1 MRAIVA
7 LIAAMLALAPL
18 AVMAQDIQIT
28 ADNFVVNET
37 TREAVFTG
45 NVIVV
50 HPSVTLRAPKVTVI
64 YGAGGT
70 SDVQSFDAEGPVDLT
85 TSEQEAKGDRAVFD
99 PKAQMLY
106 LTGNVTVVNA
116 GGTLTGPE
124 LVVDIANNTSKFT
137 GGTGGRVTGV
147 FTSQ

>member
-1 MRAIVA
+1 MHPIATLFAA
-7 LIAAMLALAPL
+7 LLALAPV
-18 AVMAQDIQIT
+18 AVLAQDIQIT

-45 NVIVV
+45 NVIIV

-70 SDVQSFDAEGPVDLT
+70 SDVQSFEADGPVDLT
-85 TSEQEAKGDRAVFD
+85 TAEQQAKGDRAVFD

-106 LTGNVTVVNA
+106 LTGNVTVINA